1 MDEET
6 LMHCYF
12 FIFDNLLLLSNDSV
26 SQAQLFS
33 ADSYLTDWSFY
44 FSVLPHQFYH
54 SADLLVPLNHCCA
67 TVVSAQL
74 DTWPIYLGLSCCA

>member
-26 SQAQLFS
+26 SQVQLFS
-33 ADSYLTDWSFY
+33 ADPDLTDWSFIFRFY
-44 FSVLPHQFYH
+44 LTNFTIQLIFSYH
-54 SADLLVPLNHCCA
+54 
-67 TVVSAQL
+67 
-74 DTWPIYLGLSCCA
+74 